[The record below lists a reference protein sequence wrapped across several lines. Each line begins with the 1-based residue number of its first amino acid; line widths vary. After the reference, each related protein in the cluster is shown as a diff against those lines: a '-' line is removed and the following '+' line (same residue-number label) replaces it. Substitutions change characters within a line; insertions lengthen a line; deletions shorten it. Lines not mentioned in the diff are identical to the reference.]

1 MAALET
7 RILAEV
13 FRETSNR
20 SHDKRMAMPN
30 DLELQMD
37 RICNWLSQNAQ
48 YLETKGAIFELRA
61 DITSAATAALAQKS
75 FGNDLLGLIISCH
88 SSSEEIESAKLL
100 AQNLGISY
108 ELVDLTDSFDLLANS
123 LPLSSPESRTELMS
137 RLRMVALYHY
147 SKARNS
153 IVLGTLS
160 RSDWEIGNFTKYG
173 DGAADFFPI
182 IHLLKTE
189 LRALANNLNLP
200 TVDSRKSVGTT
211 EPDEIAGGITEQQ
224 LDAYLAGNH
233 MHLPGNI
240 QMKIQG
246 MQQAAVSKKLPQF
259 QSFLIEAPVGKGTA
273 SVEIQET
280 YDKSI
285 EALTLISKAIT
296 SDQYLE
302 DILRLIVMVTA
313 EVMNSSVCSL
323 WLLDE
328 KEGVMRLRATQSIDS
343 EYLKDRVLRA
353 GEGVVGK
360 VVAENRPY
368 IVSNVLTDPYYKEKE
383 LAKRMGLVSMLSVPM
398 RVKERVIGV
407 INCYTSHPHA
417 FSDLQLNVLT
427 TVANQ
432 AAVAIEKTELMV
444 QTKVIQEEL
453 ERRKIIERAKDLLM
467 KRFHLPG
474 EEAYRWLQKRSMNT
488 RKSMREVAEA
498 VILTME
504 G

>member
-1 MAALET
+1 MLD
-7 RILAEV
+7 
-13 FRETSNR
+13 S
-20 SHDKRMAMPN
+20 
-30 DLELQMD
+30 LELQRE

-48 YLETKGAIFELRA
+48 ILETKGAVFELRA
-61 DITSAATAALAQKS
+61 DINSAATAALAQKS
-75 FGNDLLGLIISCH
+75 FGNNILGMILSCR
-88 SSSEEIESAKLL
+88 SSSEEIESAKQL
-100 AQNLGISY
+100 AQHLGIPC
-108 ELVDLTDSFDLLANS
+108 ELVDLTGAFELLVEA
-123 LPLSSPESRTELMS
+123 LPSSSPAACAELMS
-137 RLRMVALYHY
+137 RLRMLALHQY
-147 SKARNS
+147 SAARNC
-153 IVLGTLS
+153 IVLGTLT
-160 RSDWEIGNFTKYG
+160 RTDWEIGNFTKHG

-182 IHLLKTE
+182 LHLLKTE
-189 LRALANNLNLP
+189 LRTLAKSLNLP
-200 TVDSRKSVGTT
+200 TFLIRESVGANSQS
-211 EPDEIAGGITEQQ
+211 EIAAGISEQQ
-224 LDAYLAGNH
+224 LDAYLAGSVID
-233 MHLPGNI
+233 LPVNI
-240 QMKIQG
+240 QMKIQE
-246 MQQAAVSKKLPQF
+246 MQQAAVSKRLPQF
-259 QSFLIEAPVGKGTA
+259 RSSLIEAPVGKELA

-328 KEGVMRLRATQSIDS
+328 KESVMRLRATQSIDS

-368 IVSNVLTDPYYKEKE
+368 IVSNVLMDPYYKEKE
-383 LAKRMGLVSMLSVPM
+383 LARRMGLVSMLSVPM

-467 KRFHLPG
+467 KRLHLQG

>member
-1 MAALET
+1 MPIET
-7 RILAEV
+7 KLQIERIA
-13 FRETSNR
+13 S
-20 SHDKRMAMPN
+20 
-30 DLELQMD
+30 
-37 RICNWLSQNAQ
+37 WLSQSVDYMEAQ
-48 YLETKGAIFELRA
+48 GVVFELRPEINSVVLA
-61 DITSAATAALAQKS
+61 RLAQKT
-75 FGNDLLGLIISCH
+75 FGEKSLGLILLTRH
-88 SSSEEIESAKLL
+88 ATEQTEAALLL
-100 AQNLGISY
+100 AKRLQLHYQVIDLGRPAE
-108 ELVDLTDSFDLLANS
+108 ELVNIFPEAPQGQLL
-123 LPLSSPESRTELMS
+123 S
-137 RLRMVALYHY
+137 RLNMAVLYQSAAAANY
-147 SKARNS
+147 A
-153 IVLGTLS
+153 VLGTLT
-160 RSDWEIGNFTKYG
+160 RNDWEIGNFTKYG
-173 DGAADFFPI
+173 DGAADLFPVV
-182 IHLLKTE
+182 HLLTSE
-189 LRALANNLNLP
+189 LQVIAKHLDLP
-200 TVDSRKSVGTT
+200 DFIVQKPSAATQPSQHFTT
-211 EPDEIAGGITEQQ
+211 RQ
-224 LDAYLAGNH
+224 LEDYLAGE
-233 MHLPGNI
+233 LARVPRDV
-240 QMKIQG
+240 QTKIQQA
-246 MQQAAVSKKLPQF
+246 QQEALHKKLPILH
-259 QSFLIEAPVGKGTA
+259 QSLLEGLGVKETA
-273 SVEIQET
+273 AEEMQEV

-328 KEGVMRLRATQSIDS
+328 KEAVMRLRATQSIDS
-343 EYLKDRVLRA
+343 EYLKDRVLRV

-368 IVSNVLTDPYYKEKE
+368 VITNVLTDPYYKEKD

-417 FSDLQLNVLT
+417 FSDLQMNVLT

-453 ERRKIIERAKDLLM
+453 ERRKLIERAKDLLM
-467 KRFHLPG
+467 KRFRLPG

>member
-1 MAALET
+1 ME
-7 RILAEV
+7 
-13 FRETSNR
+13 
-20 SHDKRMAMPN
+20 
-30 DLELQMD
+30 
-37 RICNWLSQNAQ
+37 AQ
-48 YLETKGAIFELRA
+48 GVVFELRPEINSMVLA
-61 DITSAATAALAQKS
+61 RLAQKT
-75 FGNDLLGLIISCH
+75 FGEKSLGLILLTRH
-88 SSSEEIESAKLL
+88 ASERNEAALLL
-100 AQNLGISY
+100 AKRLQLRYQVIDLGRPAE
-108 ELVDLTDSFDLLANS
+108 ELVNIFPDAPQGQLL
-123 LPLSSPESRTELMS
+123 S
-137 RLRMVALYHY
+137 RLNMAVLYQSAAAAGY
-147 SKARNS
+147 A
-153 IVLGTLS
+153 VLGTLT
-160 RSDWEIGNFTKYG
+160 RNDWEIGNFTKYG
-173 DGAADFFPI
+173 DGAADLFPI
-182 IHLLKTE
+182 VHLLASE
-189 LRALANNLNLP
+189 LQVIAKHLDLPDFIVQKPSAATQPSQHFTTRQLEDYLTGELARVP
-200 TVDSRKSVGTT
+200 RDVQT
-211 EPDEIAGGITEQQ
+211 
-224 LDAYLAGNH
+224 
-233 MHLPGNI
+233 
-240 QMKIQG
+240 KIQQA
-246 MQQAAVSKKLPQF
+246 QQEALHKKLPILH
-259 QSFLIEAPVGKGTA
+259 QSLLEGLGVKETATEEMQEA
-273 SVEIQET
+273 

-328 KEGVMRLRATQSIDS
+328 KEAVMRLRATQSIDS
-343 EYLKDRVLRA
+343 EYLKDRVLRV

-368 IVSNVLTDPYYKEKE
+368 VITNVLTDPYYKEKD

-417 FSDLQLNVLT
+417 FSDLQMNVLT

-453 ERRKIIERAKDLLM
+453 ERRKLIERAKDLLM
-467 KRFHLPG
+467 KRFQLPG

>member
-1 MAALET
+1 
-7 RILAEV
+7 
-13 FRETSNR
+13 
-20 SHDKRMAMPN
+20 MPIDVN
-30 DLELQMD
+30 LQIE
-37 RICNWLSQNAQ
+37 RICGWLSHSCE
-48 YLETKGAIFELRA
+48 YLQAEGALFELRP
-61 DITSAATAALAQKS
+61 DINSVVTAKLAQKAFEKNILALIILTRLS
-75 FGNDLLGLIISCH
+75 TSQTETALRLCKKLGLPH
-88 SSSEEIESAKLL
+88 EV
-100 AQNLGISY
+100 
-108 ELVDLTDSFDLLANS
+108 VDLTRAADALINMYPDTPPAPNEELL
-123 LPLSSPESRTELMS
+123 S
-137 RLRMVALYHY
+137 RLQMAVLYRAAVDKNY
-147 SKARNS
+147 V
-153 IVLGTLS
+153 VLGTLD
-160 RSDWEIGNFTKYG
+160 RNLWEIGNFTEYG
-173 DGAADFFPI
+173 DGAADLFPI
-182 IHLLKTE
+182 LHVPASELK
-189 LRALANNLNLP
+189 N
-200 TVDSRKSVGTT
+200 
-211 EPDEIAGGITEQQ
+211 IAKQ
-224 LDAYLAGNH
+224 LDLPEFIIRERTEAPVSEHFTAKQLDDYLAGE
-233 MHLPGNI
+233 LTRVPKDARDRI
-240 QMKIQG
+240 QEA
-246 MQQAAVSKKLPQF
+246 QQAALHKKLPHLHRSLLDGF
-259 QSFLIEAPVGKGTA
+259 GVKETTPDDL
-273 SVEIQET
+273 QET

-328 KEGVMRLRATQSIDS
+328 KEAVMRLRATQSIDS
-343 EYLKDRVLRA
+343 EYLEDRVLRA

-368 IVSNVLTDPYYKEKE
+368 IVTNVLTDPYYKEKE

-398 RVKERVIGV
+398 RVKDRVIGV
-407 INCYTSHPHA
+407 INLYTSHPHS
-417 FSDLQLNVLT
+417 FSDMQVNVLT

-453 ERRKIIERAKDLLM
+453 ERRKLIERAKDLLM

>member
-1 MAALET
+1 MQTNAQWQVE
-7 RILAEV
+7 
-13 FRETSNR
+13 
-20 SHDKRMAMPN
+20 
-30 DLELQMD
+30 
-37 RICNWLSQNAQ
+37 RICGWLSQNVRQLGA
-48 YLETKGAIFELRA
+48 KGAVVRVSA
-61 DITSAATAALAQKS
+61 DLNCAITAKLAKTALGANAR
-75 FGNDLLGLIISCH
+75 GLILPCH
-88 SSSEEIESAKLL
+88 SSSEQTDAAQAL
-100 AQNLGISY
+100 AG
-108 ELVDLTDSFDLLANS
+108 ELDLPCEVIDLTEAYDRLQDLIP
-123 LPLSSPESRTELMS
+123 PLSQEARTSLMS
-137 RLRMVALYHY
+137 RLRMLTLYQY
-147 SKARNS
+147 ATARDCA
-153 IVLGTLS
+153 VLGAIS
-160 RSDWEIGNFTKYG
+160 RSEWETGKFVRYG
-173 DGAADFFPI
+173 DSAADLYPI
-182 IHLLKTE
+182 IHLLKSE
-189 LRALANNLNLP
+189 LLALADYFQLP
-200 TVDSRKSVGTT
+200 ASIVGDSARRAAL
-211 EPDEIAGGITEQQ
+211 EPAEQQ
-224 LDAYLAGNH
+224 LDAYFHGERLDLAESDPLNREELFRTSLQRKYIPFQLSLLEGAW
-233 MHLPGNI
+233 G
-240 QMKIQG
+240 KE
-246 MQQAAVSKKLPQF
+246 VS
-259 QSFLIEAPVGKGTA
+259 SSET
-273 SVEIQET
+273 QET
-280 YDKSI
+280 YDRSI

-343 EYLKDRVLRA
+343 EYLKDRVLMV

-383 LAKRMGLVSMLSVPM
+383 LARRMGLVSMLSVPM

-417 FSDLQLNVLT
+417 FSDLQMNVLT

-453 ERRKIIERAKDLLM
+453 EKRKLIERAKDLLM
-467 KRFHLPG
+467 KRFHLSG

>member
-1 MAALET
+1 MQTNAKWQ
-7 RILAEV
+7 I
-13 FRETSNR
+13 
-20 SHDKRMAMPN
+20 
-30 DLELQMD
+30 D
-37 RICNWLSQNAQ
+37 RICDWLSQNVKQ
-48 YLETKGAIFELRA
+48 LGVNGAIVGISA
-61 DITSAATAALAQKS
+61 DLNSAITAKLAKTALGVHAR
-75 FGNDLLGLIISCH
+75 GLILPCH
-88 SSSEEIESAKLL
+88 SSSEHTEAAQML
-100 AQNLGISY
+100 AN
-108 ELVDLTDSFDLLANS
+108 ELDLACEVIDLTEVFDRLQGLVA
-123 LPLSSPESRTELMS
+123 PHCRESRISLVS
-137 RLRMVALYHY
+137 RLRMLTIYQYATAKNL
-147 SKARNS
+147 A
-153 IVLGTLS
+153 VLGTIS
-160 RSDWEIGNFTKYG
+160 RSEWETGKFVKYG
-173 DGAADFFPI
+173 DSAADLYPI
-182 IHLLKTE
+182 IHLLKSE
-189 LRALANNLNLP
+189 LMALADYFQLP
-200 TVDSRKSVGTT
+200 AYVSKDCATT
-211 EPDEIAGGITEQQ
+211 PLQDLAGQQ
-224 LDAYLAGNH
+224 LDAYLDNGGLASAESQPAKSEEFYRTSLH
-233 MHLPGNI
+233 RRYLPSHFSLLEGVWG
-240 QMKIQG
+240 KE
-246 MQQAAVSKKLPQF
+246 VSSP
-259 QSFLIEAPVGKGTA
+259 ET
-273 SVEIQET
+273 QET
-280 YDKSI
+280 YDRSI

-328 KEGVMRLRATQSIDS
+328 KDRVMRLRATQSIDS
-343 EYLKDRVLRA
+343 EYLKDRVLKV

-383 LAKRMGLVSMLSVPM
+383 LARRMGLVSMLSVPM

-407 INCYTSHPHA
+407 INCYTSHPHS
-417 FSDLQLNVLT
+417 FSDLQMNVLT

-453 ERRKIIERAKDLLM
+453 EKRKLIERAKDLLM
-467 KRFHLPG
+467 KRLHLPG

>member
-1 MAALET
+1 MH
-7 RILAEV
+7 
-13 FRETSNR
+13 SN
-20 SHDKRMAMPN
+20 
-30 DLELQMD
+30 LELQIE
-37 RICNWLSQNAQ
+37 RICNWLSQNADN
-48 YLETKGAIFELRA
+48 LEAGGAVFELRA
-61 DITSAATAALAQKS
+61 DINSATTAAIAKKV
-75 FGNDLLGLIISCH
+75 FAGNLLGLIFSCH
-88 SSSEEIESAKLL
+88 NSAAEMESAESL
-100 AQNLGISY
+100 AKSLEISY
-108 ELVDLTDSFDLLANS
+108 KIVDFSGAYDLLTGL
-123 LPLSSPESRTELMS
+123 LPGSKSDTDITS
-137 RLRMVALYHY
+137 RLCMIVLYQY
-147 SKARNS
+147 AKARNYV
-153 IVLGTLS
+153 VLGTIA
-160 RSDWEIGNFTKYG
+160 RSEWEIGNFTKHG
-173 DGAADFFPI
+173 NGAADLFPI
-182 IHLLKTE
+182 LHLLQSE
-189 LRALANNLNLP
+189 LHMLSARLNLP
-200 TVDSRKSVGTT
+200 AFVTAKPIDASSQTNELDR
-211 EPDEIAGGITEQQ
+211 AQ
-224 LDAYLAGNH
+224 LDSYLAGAL
-233 MHLPGNI
+233 LPLSENI
-240 QMKIQG
+240 LFKIQQMKH
-246 MQQAAVSKKLPQF
+246 AAQHKKLPQVHY
-259 QSFLIEAPVGKGTA
+259 SLLEGAMGRETPTDEA
-273 SVEIQET
+273 QET

-328 KEGVMRLRATQSIDS
+328 KEGVMRLRATQSIDR
-343 EYLKDRVLRA
+343 EYLQDRVLKV

-360 VVAENRPY
+360 VVVENRPY
-368 IVSNVLTDPYYKEKE
+368 VVTNVLTDPYYKEKE
-383 LAKRMGLVSMLSVPM
+383 LARRMGLVSMLSVPM

-417 FSDLQLNVLT
+417 FSDLQMNVLT

-453 ERRKIIERAKDLLM
+453 EKRKMIERAKDLLM
-467 KRFHLPG
+467 KRFHLAG

>member
-1 MAALET
+1 M
-7 RILAEV
+7 
-13 FRETSNR
+13 S
-20 SHDKRMAMPN
+20 AMPI
-30 DLELQMD
+30 DIKLQIE
-37 RICNWLSQNAQ
+37 RICGWLSQSAQ
-48 YLETKGAIFELRA
+48 FLEARGAVLELRP
-61 DITSAATAALAQKS
+61 DINSGVTAKLAKRT
-75 FGNDLLGLIISCH
+75 FGENILGLIILTRH
-88 SSSEEIESAKLL
+88 STDQTEAALLL
-100 AQNLGISY
+100 AKKLGLPH
-108 ELVDLTDSFDLLANS
+108 EVVDLTRASDA
-123 LPLSSPESRTELMS
+123 LMS
-137 RLRMVALYHY
+137 VYPDSSHAQNEALLSRLQMAMLYRSAADSNY
-147 SKARNS
+147 V
-153 IVLGTLS
+153 VLGALD
-160 RSDWEIGNFTKYG
+160 RNDWEIGNFTKYG
-173 DGAADFFPI
+173 DGAADLFPI
-182 IHLLKTE
+182 IHILASE
-189 LRALANNLNLP
+189 L
-200 TVDSRKSVGTT
+200 TI
-211 EPDEIAGGITEQQ
+211 IAGQ
-224 LDAYLAGNH
+224 LDLPKFILQEQFTDARISEHFTAKQLDDYLAGE
-233 MHLPGNI
+233 LDRVPKDVRD
-240 QMKIQG
+240 KIQEAR
-246 MQQAAVSKKLPQF
+246 QAALPKKLPHLH
-259 QSFLIEAPVGKGTA
+259 QSLLEGFGVKEAA
-273 SVEIQET
+273 SDEMQET

-328 KEGVMRLRATQSIDS
+328 KEAVMRLRATQSIDS
-343 EYLKDRVLRA
+343 EYLKDRVLRV

-368 IVSNVLTDPYYKEKE
+368 ILTNVLTDPYYKEKE

-417 FSDLQLNVLT
+417 FSDLQMNVLT

-453 ERRKIIERAKDLLM
+453 EKRKLIERAKDLLM